1 MKLISLTISELKSL
15 FYAYCIITAVLCLI
29 IYLTPLFWGGNLNL
43 SGFWRAFTTSLTIS
57 TFSLGLFANMTWKS
71 ERLAKLL
78 GRPIVHGV
86 WRGKLNTNYKGQQR
100 AIEIAFVIRQTF
112 MSLSIESFTQDQEGE
127 SKIEALIRN
136 SKTQATRVCYIFE
149 LKRQYNGENKLTTGA
164 GDLKLI
170 EAGKKL
176 KGNYWTNS
184 PTDGD
189 LELILISRECSG
201 IDCFSA
207 AKSLGRAIF

>member
-1 MKLISLTISELKSL
+1 MKLVSLTVTELKSL
-15 FYAYCIITAVLCLI
+15 FYAYCIITAAVCLFI
-29 IYLTPLFWGGNLNL
+29 FITPVFWGAELNI
-43 SGFWRAFTTSLTIS
+43 SGLWRAFTTSLTIS
-57 TFSLGLFANMTWKS
+57 TFGLGFFANMTWKS
-71 ERLAKLL
+71 ERLAKWL

-86 WRGKLNTNYKGQQR
+86 WRGRLNTVYKGESR
-100 AIEIAFVIRQTF
+100 SIEIAFVIRQTF

-149 LKRQYNGENKLTTGA
+149 LKRQYKGENRLTTGA

-189 LELILISRECSG
+189 IELTLISRECSG
-201 IDCFSA
+201 VDCFSA
-207 AKSLGRAIF
+207 VNNLTRTIF